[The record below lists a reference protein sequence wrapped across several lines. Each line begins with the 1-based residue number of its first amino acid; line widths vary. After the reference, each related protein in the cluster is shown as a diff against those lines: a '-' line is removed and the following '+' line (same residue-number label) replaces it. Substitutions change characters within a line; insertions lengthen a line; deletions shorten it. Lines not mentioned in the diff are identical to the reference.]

1 MSTLRSIGKWFFR
14 FCLLVILI
22 VAVTWLS
29 VHVSRAYYLRQAQQP
44 PSAFIV
50 ENAPV
55 IALTHAR
62 VIDGTGAR
70 VQDEQTLI
78 LANGAIADVG
88 PTASLAVPAGARVIN
103 LSGKTVFPGLVML
116 HEHLFTTSP
125 DNRPSKRLL
134 VEQPVSFPLL
144 YLASGVTTMR
154 TTGSIDLAADIAIK
168 RAIDSGRRP
177 GPDIV
182 LTAPYLEG
190 QPLLFSQMHPLAD
203 ADEARRAVDA
213 AAAQGVTW
221 FKAYMHITP
230 EELQAA
236 IDEAHSKGLKVT
248 GHLCSVGFTDA
259 ADMGIDGLEHG
270 IMVDTEFFPGK
281 QPGVC
286 PEDHAAIA
294 DLAKRIDIDS
304 PEVQAV
310 IHHLIERHVTITS
323 TLAVDE
329 DFGGDPQPMSGL
341 EGREQRALCWRCWM
355 EYLTI
360 RRFLLPKIT
369 LPNLSAKQ
377 MRFEREF
384 VAAGGMLVAGSDPT
398 GDGGTVAGYADQRE
412 IELLVKAGF
421 PPVDAIHIATL
432 NGAEVLAQS
441 DRIGSIAKGKQ
452 ADLVVVTGDPSTNIS
467 DIRNVDLVFRKGI
480 GYSSAKLFG
489 ATKGLVGVE

>member
-1 MSTLRSIGKWFFR
+1 MSIVRSIGKWFLR
-14 FCLLVILI
+14 FCLLVILV
-22 VAVTWLS
+22 VALTLLS

-50 ENAPV
+50 ESAPV
-55 IALTHAR
+55 IALIHVR

-70 VQDEQTLI
+70 AEDEQTLI
-78 LANGAIADVG
+78 LANGTITDVG
-88 PTASLAVPAGARVIN
+88 PTASIAVPAGARVID

-125 DNRPSKRLL
+125 DNTPSNRLL

-154 TTGSIDLAADIAIK
+154 TTGSIDLTADIAIK
-168 RAIDSGRRP
+168 RAIDSGRQP
-177 GPDIV
+177 GPDLI
-182 LTAPYLEG
+182 LTAPYLES
-190 QPLLFSQMHPLAD
+190 QPVDFSQMHPLAN

-294 DLAKRIDIDS
+294 DLAKRVDIDS
-304 PEVQAV
+304 PAVQAV
-310 IHHLIERHVTITS
+310 IQHLIEHHVTITS

-360 RRFLLPKIT
+360 RRFVLPQIT

-421 PPVDAIHIATL
+421 SPADAIHIATQ
-432 NGAEVLAQS
+432 NGAEALAQS

-467 DIRNVDLVFRKGI
+467 DVRNVDIVFRKGI

>member
-1 MSTLRSIGKWFFR
+1 MSILRTIGKWFLR
-14 FCLLVILI
+14 LCLLVIFI
-22 VAVTWLS
+22 VAITWLS

-44 PSAFIV
+44 PSAFIA
-50 ENAPV
+50 ESAPV

-62 VIDGTGAR
+62 VIDGSGAG
-70 VQDEQTLI
+70 VQAEQTLI
-78 LANGAIADVG
+78 LANGSIADVG
-88 PTASLAVPAGARVIN
+88 PAASVTVPPGAQVID

-116 HEHLFTTSP
+116 HEHLFTNSP
-125 DNRPSKRLL
+125 DSTPSKRLL

-154 TTGSIDLAADIAIK
+154 TTGSIDLPADIAIK
-168 RAIDSGRRP
+168 RAIDSGRQP

-190 QPLLFSQMHPLAD
+190 QPPLFPQMHALAN
-203 ADEARRAVDA
+203 AEEARRAVDA
-213 AAAQGVTW
+213 AAALGVTW

-248 GHLCSVGFTDA
+248 GHLCSIGFTDA

-270 IMVDTEFFPGK
+270 IVVDTEFFRAK
-281 QPGVC
+281 QHGAC
-286 PEDHAAIA
+286 PENNVAIA
-294 DLAKRIDIDS
+294 DLASRVDVDS

-310 IHHLIERHVTITS
+310 IHHLIEHHVTITS

-329 DFGGDPQPMSGL
+329 DFGGEPQPRSGL

-360 RRFLLPKIT
+360 RRFVLPKVAFA
-369 LPNLSAKQ
+369 NLSAKQ

-384 VAAGGMLVAGSDPT
+384 AAAGGTLVAGSDPT

-421 PPVDAIHIATL
+421 TPVEAIHIATQ
-432 NGAEVLAQS
+432 NGADVLGLS
-441 DRIGSIAKGKQ
+441 NRIGTIARGKQ
-452 ADLVVVTGDPSTNIS
+452 ADLVIVTGDPSTNIS
-467 DIRNVDLVFRKGI
+467 DIRNVDLVFRRGV
-480 GYSSAKLFG
+480 GYSSPKLFG